1 MVAFTADVLAGLD
14 DSMAASPAL
23 VVAGLGH
30 LSVPI
35 TPEQSTQL
43 QALCLPAPDPLDD
56 PSVDPDKCAAW
67 QLDASRFQCT
77 NPG

>member
-1 MVAFTADVLAGLD
+1 MVVFTAEVLAGLD
-14 DSMAASPAL
+14 DSTAAFPAL
-23 VVAGLGH
+23 VVPGLGH

-43 QALCLPAPDPLDD
+43 QALCLPALDD
-56 PSVDPDKCAAW
+56 TAFDPDNCAVW
-67 QLDASRFQCT
+67 QLEASRFQCM